1 MRIRGARP
9 KLACV
14 KVSPVDAARE
24 AGHPQMAWTL
34 VARCSGGRPLPR
46 SRADVAGWRGRW
58 QCTATRHSLPA
69 VRVAHLPAACAPQ
82 AAARRTPA

>member
-24 AGHPQMAWTL
+24 AGHPQMA
-34 VARCSGGRPLPR
+34 
-46 SRADVAGWRGRW
+46 
-58 QCTATRHSLPA
+58 
-69 VRVAHLPAACAPQ
+69 
-82 AAARRTPA
+82 